1 MNALRRWAIVLWLA
15 CAAAATEPA
24 WAQADAAP
32 DASRQLLVLLQLP
45 PNHFRPDSTYS
56 GSYGD
61 ALGASARRR
70 VAARIAHEHGLG
82 LGIDWPMPLLG
93 VHCYVMSLPEGEP
106 AEPALRA
113 LARDPAVAW
122 AQPMHVYRTRGAH
135 ADPLFP
141 AQPTASAWQLAELHD
156 LATGRQVR
164 VAIIDSGIELDHP
177 DLAGQVAL
185 AENFVAG
192 RPYAAEQHGTGV
204 AGLIAARADNGIGI
218 VGVAPQSRLL
228 ALRACWQ
235 QSPEATLC
243 DSLSLALALH
253 FAIAHDAAVINLSL
267 AGPPD
272 RLLAALLDAALA
284 RGLTV
289 VAAADRSAGDGGF
302 PATHRG
308 VIAIVDDS
316 AGAVPAGSFGAPGRD
331 LPTTAPHAAWQ
342 LVSGASYAAAEVSG
356 LFALL
361 RELRGSAARAGDAA
375 SVVLTGGAIDA
386 CATLMRVAGPGS
398 PGCLTRA
405 AAATPARP

>member
-15 CAAAATEPA
+15 CAAACTPA
-24 WAQADAAP
+24 RAQSAGEP

-61 ALGASARRR
+61 ALGASARHR
-70 VAARIAHEHGLG
+70 VAERIAREHGLG

-141 AQPTASAWQLAELHD
+141 AQPTALAWQLAELHD
-156 LATGRQVR
+156 LATGREVR
-164 VAIIDSGIELDHP
+164 VAVIDSGVELDHP
-177 DLAGQVAL
+177 DLAGQVVL

-243 DSLSLALALH
+243 NSLSLALALH

-272 RLLAALLDAALA
+272 RLLAALIDSALA
-284 RGLTV
+284 HGLAV

-302 PATHRG
+302 PASHHG
-308 VIAIVDDS
+308 VIAIVDDG
-316 AGAVPAGSFGAPGRD
+316 AGAVPAGSFGAPGHDTGR
-331 LPTTAPHAAWQ
+331 P
-342 LVSGASYAAAEVSG
+342 
-356 LFALL
+356 
-361 RELRGSAARAGDAA
+361 AARARA
-375 SVVLTGGAIDA
+375 SRRHTG
-386 CATLMRVAGPGS
+386 RVA
-398 PGCLTRA
+398 RA
-405 AAATPARP
+405 PPSW

>member
-1 MNALRRWAIVLWLA
+1 MNALRRWALVLWLG
-15 CAAAATEPA
+15 CAAACSAPA
-24 WAQADAAP
+24 WAQADTDAA
-32 DASRQLLVLLQLP
+32 RQLLVLLQLP

-61 ALGASARRR
+61 ALGAGARRR
-70 VAARIAHEHGLG
+70 VAARIAREHGLG

-93 VHCYVMSLPEGEP
+93 LHCYVMSLPEGEP
-106 AEPALRA
+106 AEAALSA

-122 AQPMHVYRTRGAH
+122 AQPMHVYRTQGAH

-141 AQPTASAWQLAELHD
+141 AQPTASAWHLAELHD
-156 LATGRQVR
+156 VATGREVR
-164 VAIIDSGIELDHP
+164 VAVIDSGVELDHP

-243 DSLSLALALH
+243 NSLSLALALH

-272 RLLAALLDAALA
+272 RLLAALIDSALA
-284 RGLTV
+284 RGLAV
-289 VAAADRSAGDGGF
+289 VAAADRSASDGGF
-302 PATHRG
+302 PASHRG
-308 VIAIVDDS
+308 VIAIVDDG
-316 AGAVPAGSFGAPGRD
+316 AGAVPAGSLGAPGRD

-361 RELRGSAARAGDAA
+361 RELRGGAAGDAA
-375 SVVLTGGAIDA
+375 SVVLAGGTIDA
-386 CATLMRVAGPGS
+386 CATLMRAVRPGS

-405 AAATPARP
+405 AAATLARP

>member
-1 MNALRRWAIVLWLA
+1 MSALRRWAIVLWLA
-15 CAAAATEPA
+15 CGAACAPA
-24 WAQADAAP
+24 SAQGSSAP
-32 DASRQLLVLLQLP
+32 DAVRQLLVLLQLP

-70 VAARIAHEHGLG
+70 VAARIAREHGLG

-106 AEPALRA
+106 AEAALRA
-113 LARDPAVAW
+113 LAHDPAVAW
-122 AQPMHVYRTRGAH
+122 AQPMHLYRAHGAH
-135 ADPLFP
+135 ADPLFA

-156 LATGRQVR
+156 MATGADVR
-164 VAIIDSGIELDHP
+164 VAVIDSGIELDHP
-177 DLAGQVAL
+177 DLTGQVAL

-204 AGLIAARADNGIGI
+204 AGLIAARADNGLGI
-218 VGVAPQSRLL
+218 VGVAPRSRLL
-228 ALRACWQ
+228 ALRACWEQ
-235 QSPEATLC
+235 WPAATLC

-272 RLLAALLDAALA
+272 RLLAALIDAALA
-284 RGLTV
+284 HGLTV
-289 VAAADRSAGDGGF
+289 VAAADRSAPDGGF
-302 PATHRG
+302 PASHRG
-308 VIAIVDDS
+308 VIAIVDEDTDT
-316 AGAVPAGSFGAPGRD
+316 APRGSFGAPGRD

-361 RELRGSAARAGDAA
+361 RELRGGAAGDAA
-375 SVVLTGGAIDA
+375 SVVLAGGAIDA
-386 CATLMRVAGPGS
+386 CATLMRAASPGS

-405 AAATPARP
+405 ASATLVRP